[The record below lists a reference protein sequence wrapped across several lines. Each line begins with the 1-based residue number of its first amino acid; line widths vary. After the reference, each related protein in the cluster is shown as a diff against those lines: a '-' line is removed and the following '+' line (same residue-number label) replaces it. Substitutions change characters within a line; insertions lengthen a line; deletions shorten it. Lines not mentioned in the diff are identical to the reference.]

1 MLSFAYDRAEGR
13 GRTVGIEIGDLVIRR
28 SHGGDIIFK
37 VASRG
42 ADGLCLLKGL
52 HLRLVA
58 DAPQEDLELAPAR
71 VLRDEI
77 VREETALSDATR
89 RVFERRGRARQ
100 EETLYRG
107 QKNKK
112 YAAFEVPG
120 RVLHLDGDEE
130 YLKMCLRTYRQLHIE
145 AVGKCIDEERQPETV
160 GALIGEYRPD
170 ILVLTGHDAILSGY
184 KKNLADA
191 NSYRNSRYFIEGV
204 KRARAIIPSRDEL
217 VIFAGACQ
225 SYFEGILAAGA
236 NFASAPNRI
245 FIHAYDP
252 VFIVEK
258 IAFTPIGR
266 VIDITDAIAS
276 SVTGAEGVG
285 GIETRGKFRLGMPKT
300 AHLK

>member
-1 MLSFAYDRAEGR
+1 M
-13 GRTVGIEIGDLVIRR
+13 GIEIGDLVIRR

-37 VASRG
+37 VTDCQ
-42 ADGLCLLKGL
+42 ADGVCVLKGL

-58 DAPQEDLELAPAR
+58 DAPTSDLELAPAC

-77 VREETALSDATR
+77 VREQQVLSDATR
-89 RVFERRGRARQ
+89 RVFERRSHSRA
-100 EETLYRG
+100 ESDLTRG
-107 QKNKK
+107 VKKK
-112 YAAFEVPG
+112 YTSFELPG

-130 YLKMCLRTYRQLHIE
+130 YMKMCLRTYRQLHVE
-145 AVGKCIDEERQPETV
+145 AVGKCIDEERQPEVV
-160 GALIGEYRPD
+160 GDLLGEYRPD

-184 KKNLADA
+184 KKNLAEVS
-191 NSYRNSRYFIEGV
+191 SYRNSRYFIEGV
-204 KRARAIIPSRDEL
+204 KRARCIIPSRDEL

-258 IAFTPIGR
+258 VAFTPIGR
-266 VIDITDAIAS
+266 IVDITDAIAS

-300 AHLK
+300 PQLK